1 MKKLTLIL
9 MLLITSNAYA
19 NWDINQNGVAIQQAQ
34 MGALAAAILEY
45 TDGIY
50 SVSIVDGTQ
59 LQMGAKCEEVQAVRE
74 VNGTPIKLYL
84 ACENGMQR
92 IYGMTSKGREF
103 ILNEFK
109 TKNSVTI
116 GNTEFSAVGFS
127 SALHELKKRKEWEK
141 NAL

>member
-1 MKKLTLIL
+1 
-9 MLLITSNAYA
+9 LITSNAYA

-116 GNTEFSAVGFS
+116 GNTE
-127 SALHELKKRKEWEK
+127 
-141 NAL
+141 

>member
-92 IYGMTSKGREF
+92 IYG
-103 ILNEFK
+103 
-109 TKNSVTI
+109 
-116 GNTEFSAVGFS
+116 
-127 SALHELKKRKEWEK
+127 
-141 NAL
+141 

>member
-1 MKKLTLIL
+1 
-9 MLLITSNAYA
+9 
-19 NWDINQNGVAIQQAQ
+19 

-116 GNTEFSAVGFS
+116 GNTE
-127 SALHELKKRKEWEK
+127 
-141 NAL
+141 